1 MRSALPDP
9 ACEPART
16 RQACRQAGFSFI
28 ELMITLA
35 MLALLATIVTPVAQV
50 SIQRRKEQQL
60 RAALHEIRHALDAYK
75 EAATQGTIP
84 VAAGAS
90 GYPATLAGLVAGAN
104 DLRSAV
110 PRRVYFL
117 RRIPRDPFHDDP
129 RTPDAETW
137 RTRAYASPP
146 DDPRPGDDV
155 YDIHSGSDRIGLDG
169 IPYRQW

>member
-1 MRSALPDP
+1 MGMP
-9 ACEPART
+9 AH
-16 RQACRQAGFSFI
+16 RQAGFSFI

-50 SIQRRKEQQL
+50 SIQRQKEQQL

-75 EAATQGTIP
+75 EAASQGTIP

-90 GYPATLAGLVAGAN
+90 GYPATLANLVAGAN

-110 PRRVYFL
+110 PRRIYFL

-146 DDPRPGDDV
+146 DDPRPGEDV
-155 YDIHSGSDRIGLDG
+155 YDIHSGSDRTGLDG
-169 IPYRQW
+169 IPYRHW

>member
-1 MRSALPDP
+1 MRPALPASTP
-9 ACEPART
+9 ALAFAT
-16 RQACRQAGFSFI
+16 RATRNVGFSFI
-28 ELMITLA
+28 EMMITLA

-50 SIQRRKEQQL
+50 SIQRQKEQQL

-75 EAATQGTIP
+75 EAASQGTIP
-84 VAAGAS
+84 VAAGSS
-90 GYPATLAGLVAGAN
+90 GYPATLADLVVGAN

-129 RTPDAETW
+129 RTPDADTW

-146 DDPRPGDDV
+146 DDPRPGEDV
-155 YDIHSGSDRIGLDG
+155 YDIHSRSDRIGLDG
-169 IPYRQW
+169 IAYRQW